1 MHAKTQPY
9 IAKIAWG
16 WTWGAEISDDV
27 KSLQLWG
34 YTSIDLWHVHAPP
47 LIATSYAGWQDSFP
61 QTLRSPQ
68 ATSTRRPSGRWHESI
83 HGHWQGLCLL
93 GSWTPSSQRKCLP
106 QAAFWVVRCK
116 FSKELWVKDKVCFPP
131 ERQFQEIT
139 FSKVCLVTKSGPTL
153 CDPVDCSTPGFPAL
167 HHLLEFT
174 QTHVHWVGDAIQPSH
189 PLSPPSLAFNLS
201 QHQSAFQW
209 VSSSYQVAK
218 VLELQLQHQSFQWI
232 FKGRNWLFCRHF
244 VVC

>member
-1 MHAKTQPY
+1 MMLKVCSYGVTL
-9 IAKIAWG
+9 G
-16 WTWGAEISDDV
+16 LTSDMCTPH
-27 KSLQLWG
+27 LWLPHHMQG
-34 YTSIDLWHVHAPP
+34 GRTHL
-47 LIATSYAGWQDSFP
+47 L
-61 QTLRSPQ
+61 
-68 ATSTRRPSGRWHESI
+68 RPSGALKPHPPGDLPGDDMSPSLDTARASASWVPEHPAPKGNVSPR
-83 HGHWQGLCLL
+83 QLL
-93 GSWTPSSQRKCLP
+93 L
-106 QAAFWVVRCK
+106 FWVVRCK

-189 PLSPPSLAFNLS
+189 PLSPPSLAFSLS

-209 VSSSYQVAK
+209 VSSSYQVAR